1 MFRTMLYQV
10 FQRRSYSKYY
20 KPQPGTNAKAA
31 ANARTPGT
39 PLPSPWPK
47 CYGPMSRDPDIV
59 HLVKTHDWPEDNAKA
74 IYVVRNGLAAIRS
87 YKHFLRDV
95 EKCDFS
101 LDQVILGEPLYGS
114 WGSHLDAWNPPE
126 RPNTLV
132 IRYEDLVERP
142 EQELQKVAE
151 FTGFTKQAE
160 WVNNFD
166 ELHAAHP
173 NMYRQGPG
181 IPPEEGFTGEQQ
193 QLFWSLHGDWMAK
206 FGYSRPV
213 CTTARALRAVLVERF
228 HTADAVLDLSSPRR

>member
-1 MFRTMLYQV
+1 
-10 FQRRSYSKYY
+10 
-20 KPQPGTNAKAA
+20 
-31 ANARTPGT
+31 
-39 PLPSPWPK
+39 
-47 CYGPMSRDPDIV
+47 MSRDPDIV

-181 IPPEEGFTGEQQ
+181 IPPEEGFTEEQQ